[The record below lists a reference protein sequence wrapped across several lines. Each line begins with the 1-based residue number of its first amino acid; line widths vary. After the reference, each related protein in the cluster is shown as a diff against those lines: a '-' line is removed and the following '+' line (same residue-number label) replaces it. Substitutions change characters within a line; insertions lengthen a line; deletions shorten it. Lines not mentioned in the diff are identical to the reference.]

1 MAQTSQYSQ
10 YSPYS
15 KVKQTW
21 YLDYNLPAG
30 MAPADSDIEYIVP
43 TQFNEQPWR
52 VAKEFYGN
60 ERLYYIFSLL
70 NPDILVDP
78 IYDFTTGTVIRIPTL
93 QRVQNWLNGTRS
105 VK

>member
-1 MAQTSQYSQ
+1 MASKYSL
-10 YSPYS
+10 YSPYA

-21 YLDYNLPAG
+21 YLDYNLPRTIIK
-30 MAPADSDIEYIVP
+30 ADSDVEYTIP

-52 VAKEFYGN
+52 LAKELYGN
-60 ERLYYIFSLL
+60 ERLYYIFALI

-78 IYDFTTGTVIRIPTL
+78 IYDFTAGKVITVPTL
-93 QRVQNWLNGTRS
+93 QRVQTWLNSSRN